1 MPSFD
6 VVSEVDLQELD
17 NAINQTKKEIQQ
29 RYDFKG
35 SKTEITQE
43 KEFIKIIS
51 DDDYK
56 MNAVLDV
63 LKSKAF
69 KRGIDIKALDAG
81 KITPAGGS
89 LVRCEVKIVQGIDQE
104 NGKKITKLI
113 KESKMKVQAQ
123 IQDNQ
128 VRITG
133 KKRDDL
139 QEAIALI
146 KSQDIGVALQF
157 KNFRD

>member
-6 VVSEVDLQELD
+6 IVSEVDKQEID
-17 NAINQTKKEIQQ
+17 NAVNQTKKEVLQ

-35 SKTEITQE
+35 SKTEITLE
-43 KEFIKIIS
+43 KEFIKILS

-56 MNAVLDV
+56 MKTTQEILMS
-63 LKSKAF
+63 KSV
-69 KRGIDIKALDAG
+69 KRGIDLKSLEFG
-81 KITPAGGS
+81 KIEPAGGQM
-89 LVRCEVKIVQGIDQE
+89 LRCQVKVIEGIDSEKAKKIVAAIKDS
-104 NGKKITKLI
+104 KL
-113 KESKMKVQAQ
+113 KVQAQ

-128 VRITG
+128 VRVTG

-139 QEAIALI
+139 QEVMSLM
-146 KSQDIGVALQF
+146 KGQDFGLALQF